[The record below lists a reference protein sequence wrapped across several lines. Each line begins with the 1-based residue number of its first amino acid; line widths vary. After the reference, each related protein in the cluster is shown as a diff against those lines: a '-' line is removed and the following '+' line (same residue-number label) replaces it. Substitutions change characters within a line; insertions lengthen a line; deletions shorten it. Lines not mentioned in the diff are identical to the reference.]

1 MFVPQTISETRL
13 KAVWEKL
20 SEGSHRYQA
29 TKVVYE
35 QLADGQADTAYLTK
49 HTGEDRDNLAHGERR
64 EITKKLV
71 T

>member
-1 MFVPQTISETRL
+1 M
-13 KAVWEKL
+13 
-20 SEGSHRYQA
+20 
-29 TKVVYE
+29 YE